1 MTCSNNT
8 CHTLYNFQRKKNK
21 EELKMKNIQN
31 VLKKFQRGISTIGL
45 QH

>member
-1 MTCSNNT
+1 M
-8 CHTLYNFQRKKNK
+8 YNFQRIKNK